1 MSSQSPHAQG
11 LLNNSSAPPSPSFP
25 PHQPGRT
32 SKLLHH
38 LRRFLAFVGPG
49 WMVSVG
55 YMDPGNWATDME
67 AGARYRYSLLFVLLI
82 ANIMAIL
89 LQSLTVRL
97 GVITGLDLAQAS
109 RVHFPRK
116 LNLFLYFLCEL
127 AIIACDLAE
136 VIGAAVAMQLLFG
149 LPLWV
154 GCLLTLLDVLI
165 ILGLLSLA
173 SRRFSRLNS
182 SSPSDDSLLPTRILE
197 GFVMFLVGGVA
208 ICFIILLGRVNAPTI
223 PVLEGFL
230 PSIEP
235 ISSAKGLWISLGII
249 GATVMPHNLYLH
261 SHTVKARAF
270 THYYPPCESVKVCPS
285 SSSSS
290 SSSSREGIQWTI
302 WLSLL
307 DMLIALA
314 LAVFV
319 NAAILI
325 VSGAAFY
332 GLDDAEA
339 AGSAD
344 LFDAHFL
351 LSKYLGQGAATVFS
365 IALLLS
371 GLSATVTATLAGQ
384 VVMEGFLGLGLK
396 PWIRRFLSR
405 GLAVIP
411 ATLIAATSGR
421 QGLGDLLLW
430 SQVILSLQLPFAV
443 VPLVYLT
450 SSSRIMKAAGQGST
464 TTTTTTPFDK
474 ANSGQNDDQDLL
486 ASDGEEEREEHTVP
500 TGASSRSPLQRER
513 RSNFVIEEENDGD
526 DEDEVHSPPPPKH
539 PLFPRPR
546 LSLSISHGP
555 KPSSPSWANPPW
567 LTVMGWIVATIIVCL
582 NLVLLVQMAMG
593 ND

>member
-1 MSSQSPHAQG
+1 
-11 LLNNSSAPPSPSFP
+11 
-25 PHQPGRT
+25 
-32 SKLLHH
+32 

-67 AGARYRYSLLFVLLI
+67 AGARYQYSLLFVLLI
-82 ANIMAIL
+82 ANLMAIL

-109 RVHFPRK
+109 RVHFPRR
-116 LNLFLYFLCEL
+116 LNLFLYFLCEF

-149 LPLWV
+149 LPLWA
-154 GCLLTLLDVLI
+154 GCLLTLVDVII

-173 SRRFSRLNS
+173 GRRMSRLGAA
-182 SSPSDDSLLPTRILE
+182 PGEESLLPTRILE

-208 ICFIILLGRVNAPTI
+208 ICFIVLLGRVQAPTG
-223 PVLEGFL
+223 PVLKGFL
-230 PSIEP
+230 PTIEP
-235 ISSAKGLWISLGII
+235 LTSANGLWISLGII

-270 THYYPPCESVKVCPS
+270 THEYPVSWISSTEGEPQLRRRQGGES
-285 SSSSS
+285 
-290 SSSSREGIQWTI
+290 IQWTI

-307 DMLIALA
+307 DMIVALA

-344 LFDAHFL
+344 LFDAHSL
-351 LSKYLGQGAATVFS
+351 LGKYLGQGAATIFA

-405 GLAVIP
+405 GIAVIP
-411 ATLIAATSGR
+411 ATLIAAISGR

-443 VPLVYLT
+443 IPLVYLT
-450 SSSRIMKAAGQGST
+450 SSSRIMKAGVPKSSSST
-464 TTTTTTPFDK
+464 HP
-474 ANSGQNDDQDLL
+474 
-486 ASDGEEEREEHTVP
+486 
-500 TGASSRSPLQRER
+500 SSR
-513 RSNFVIEEENDGD
+513 
-526 DEDEVHSPPPPKH
+526 
-539 PLFPRPR
+539 PRQ
-546 LSLSISHGP
+546 
-555 KPSSPSWANPPW
+555 SWANPSW
-567 LTVMGWIVATIIVCL
+567 LTVLGWMVAAIIVCL
-582 NLVLLVQMAMG
+582 NMVLLVQMAIG
-593 ND
+593 